1 MEPGTGPGRGGHGAR
16 RRGGDGAAVGAEPS
30 AARVDGRP
38 ARARGAGAAGGAAVG
53 AIGGPVGVALGV
65 GVGWVAGE
73 AVEWCL
79 DTFASTGAKED
90 VVGWVS
96 DRLEDV
102 ADFFG
107 F

>member
-1 MEPGTGPGRGGHGAR
+1 M
-16 RRGGDGAAVGAEPS
+16 
-30 AARVDGRP
+30 
-38 ARARGAGAAGGAAVG
+38 
-53 AIGGPVGVALGV
+53 ALGV